1 MEEGAIEYK
10 KLDAGSYHLE
20 SGQYIIHNEDFRIRH
35 RKTTHVNPK
44 FHDILLIEKDR
55 DKYKFKRNILIGSL
69 VITAGYRGY
78 LQYKSENIYKSYG
91 SNILEGDEN
100 HKQIEALDQLKPIMD
115 GISIF
120 TIFPILYYQAR
131 YMQMNRWLRA
141 G

>member
-1 MEEGAIEYK
+1 M
-10 KLDAGSYHLE
+10 
-20 SGQYIIHNEDFRIRH
+20 
-35 RKTTHVNPK
+35 NPK

-78 LQYKSENIYKSYG
+78 LQYESENIYKSYG

-131 YMQMNRWLRA
+131 YMQMNRWLRE